1 MRSQGGWA
9 ASGGTAEQGQ
19 RCSGR
24 GDAQR
29 LLISPCPHCP
39 CPCHPLP
46 CAAADSCA
54 AAGTFADPGDTCW
67 RAGGEWIDTDPHD
80 RPATTTHCT
89 HPIPLTP
96 SPDTPS
102 TPSPESQ
109 PPAALQH
116 QIPWCQ
122 QLESAGGPASVCC
135 GNLQRQS
142 AAVGGEQ
149 GGLSKRAGGS
159 SSVQLVRHP
168 FRPADRRKGLQPL
181 QLRCTTPATKWDA
194 RSQRFINEI
203 HSRA

>member
-80 RPATTTHCT
+80 RTRDNDTLHAPHSP
-89 HPIPLTP
+89 HPLPRHPLNPLTREP
-96 SPDTPS
+96 ASCS
-102 TPSPESQ
+102 TAAPNSLV
-109 PPAALQH
+109 PAARVRWRACIGLLWQ
-116 QIPWCQ
+116 
-122 QLESAGGPASVCC
+122 PA
-135 GNLQRQS
+135 
-142 AAVGGEQ
+142 AAVGG
-149 GGLSKRAGGS
+149 SRRRAGRFEQAGGRFELCAARS
-159 SSVQLVRHP
+159 ASLQTRGP
-168 FRPADRRKGLQPL
+168 PKGLATAAAALHHTRYEVGCSQPAIY
-181 QLRCTTPATKWDA
+181 Q
-194 RSQRFINEI
+194 
-203 HSRA
+203 